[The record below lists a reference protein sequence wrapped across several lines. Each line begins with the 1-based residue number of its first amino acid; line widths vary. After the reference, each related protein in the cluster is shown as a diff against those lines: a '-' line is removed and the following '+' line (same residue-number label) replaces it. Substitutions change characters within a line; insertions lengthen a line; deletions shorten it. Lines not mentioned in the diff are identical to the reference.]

1 MKYNYDHFRFG
12 YYTSAR
18 EGHAR
23 AGEAAPDAELVDLD
37 GGTVR
42 LSSLW
47 SERPLVIE
55 FGSITCPVFVHKI
68 DAMDALAKSWGERV
82 RFVVVYVREA
92 HPGDQ
97 RPAHETMVEKTT
109 AARVLVM
116 REGVARPIL
125 VDDLDGSV
133 NRAYGPMPNGVAV
146 IGTDGVIAYRA
157 DWCEPHEIDR
167 AAGRLV
173 DAGGRASEVEHVDV
187 RDNFTTPSPKLL
199 ATATRVLTKA
209 GSPALTDFL
218 SELPKMLPFRAVTT
232 LRGIRKERREARER
246 EVLGPR
252 FREALTY
259 ASELHGDHLRKGSGV
274 PYLAHLLGVS
284 GLVLE
289 ADGTE
294 EEAIAALLHDALEDR
309 SERTSADAIARRF
322 GDRVVAIVMGCTD
335 VELDELDE
343 RGPETSRARKE
354 LAVEHLRACTDPG
367 ILRVAAADKVHNART
382 MARDLKRDGAEVWD
396 RFNVGREGQLVYYRG
411 VVDALGEAFDKADDP
426 PPRWLVDELAEA
438 VEAMAAAG

>member
-1 MKYNYDHFRFG
+1 MTYNYDHFRFG
-12 YYTSAR
+12 YYTAAR
-18 EGHAR
+18 EDHAR
-23 AGEAAPDAELVDLD
+23 AGERAPDGELVDLD
-37 GGTVR
+37 GRSVR

-47 SERPLVIE
+47 SERPLVLE

-68 DAMDALAKSWGERV
+68 GAMDALAESWGERV
-82 RFVVVYVREA
+82 GFAVVYVREA
-92 HPGDQ
+92 HPGDE

-116 REGVARPIL
+116 REGVARPVL
-125 VDDLDGSV
+125 VDDLDGAV

-157 DWCEPHEIDR
+157 DWCEPHEVDR
-167 AAGRLV
+167 AVGRLV
-173 DAGGRASEVEHVDV
+173 ESGGRASEVEHVDV

-218 SELPKMLPFRAVTT
+218 SELPKMLPFRAATA
-232 LRGIRKERREARER
+232 LREAREERREAKER

-252 FREALTY
+252 FREALAY
-259 ASELHGDHLRKGSGV
+259 AAELHADHVRKGSGV
-274 PYLAHLLGVS
+274 PYLAHLLGVA

-309 SERTSADAIARRF
+309 SERTSVDAIIRRF
-322 GDRVVAIVMGCTD
+322 GDRVAAIVLGCTD
-335 VELDELDE
+335 VELEDLDD
-343 RGPETSRARKE
+343 RGPETSEARKE

-367 ILRVAAADKVHNART
+367 ILRVAAADKLHNART

-411 VVDALGEAFDKADDP
+411 LVEALGETFDRIPDP

-438 VEAMAAAG
+438 VEAMAAAD